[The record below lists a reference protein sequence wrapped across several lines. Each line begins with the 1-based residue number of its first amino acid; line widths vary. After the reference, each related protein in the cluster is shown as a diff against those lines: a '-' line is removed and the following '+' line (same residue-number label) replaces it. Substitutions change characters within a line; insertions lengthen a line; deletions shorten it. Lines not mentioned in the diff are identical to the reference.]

1 MVTRRRS
8 ITSFASSI
16 WLVVAAAAAAAWSP
30 ATQAPPIPGV
40 EADQTSSVF
49 PVSAADGAA
58 RLTYDDARPLAL
70 PAAFDRSDTGP
81 QPPHV
86 RPGVLV
92 VFVRTGCPHC
102 ADAKD
107 FLADYAKDQPEL
119 EIVYRPVDEDPGA
132 AADLVAVFEEL
143 RMWPPGV
150 PTFVM
155 NGHVLVGFW
164 DAEHTGPALREL
176 IEAGLPPRDQ
186 VETAL
191 FGTLS
196 ASRLGLPL
204 FTIALGLLDGF
215 NPCAMWV
222 LLFLLSLLVHLQ
234 NRARMALIAGVFVL
248 VSGAVYYAFMAA
260 WLNVFLIVGMSAAL
274 RWTLGGIA
282 LAMGGVNVKDFF
294 AWGRGFSLSIPGS
307 AKPGLYARARS
318 VLSASTLGTSLIAVA
333 ALAAVVNVVELLCT
347 AGLPAI
353 YTAVLTQHELNP
365 LTYYSYL
372 GLYILGYVADDTVM
386 VATAVTALGSRKL
399 SEDAGR
405 WLKLLSGI
413 VMLALGVVLVGWPD
427 WLL

>member
-1 MVTRRRS
+1 MMTRRRW

-16 WLVVAAAAAAAWSP
+16 WLVVVAAAAASAWSP
-30 ATQAPPIPGV
+30 PTEAPPARGI
-40 EADQTSSVF
+40 EAGHTSTGLSVSMRVPPSPTQT
-49 PVSAADGAA
+49 
-58 RLTYDDARPLAL
+58 
-70 PAAFDRSDTGP
+70 
-81 QPPHV
+81 QPPYAE
-86 RPGVLV
+86 PDVLV
-92 VFVRTGCPHC
+92 VFVRNGCPHC
-102 ADAKD
+102 ADAKV
-107 FLADYAKDQPEL
+107 FLADYAKDHTEL
-119 EIVYRPVDEDPGA
+119 RIVYRPIDEDQSA
-132 AADLVAVFEEL
+132 AADLVALYEEL
-143 RMWPPGV
+143 GMWPPGV

-155 NGHVLVGFW
+155 DGHVLVGFQ

-176 IEAGLPPRDQ
+176 IVAGLPPRDQ

-196 ASRLGLPL
+196 ASRLGLPV

-260 WLNVFLIVGMSAAL
+260 WLNVFLIVGTSAAL
-274 RWTLGGIA
+274 RWTLGGVA

-294 AWGRGFSLSIPGS
+294 AWGRGFSLSIPAS

-318 VLSASTLGTSLIAVA
+318 VLSANTLGTSLVAVA

-353 YTAVLTQHELNP
+353 YTAVLTRHELNP
-365 LTYYSYL
+365 LAYYSYL

-399 SEDAGR
+399 SEGAGR

-413 VMLALGVVLVGWPD
+413 VMLTLGVVLVGWPG